1 MGTSEAHLA
10 PQESNYWRPLSSA
23 KLVDPLLEDAQPS
36 QWTSVSSND
45 RLLRNIL
52 ESYFV
57 NQYPRQ
63 FFFVKNYLLEDMSY
77 YYFKPPCLLDIP
89 ADPLPDVDGRS
100 EWYGQMSLRYPPD
113 EQTYSPEFAHS
124 MKALCELRVI
134 QNEIGVMCFSRS
146 KESRK
151 MPWGAALHIQAKLEA
166 CFEAYDSTLT
176 IFLAQ
181 LANLTLEPLEQL
193 ERDPG
198 NAPPEVSESL
208 LSTLVLCFG
217 GLYEQSKS
225 AYIAGIML
233 MIMRKRLS
241 ADVRNAVGRYVSIE
255 ETDSDTD
262 PMDETDLGFSHPIL
276 SELIL
281 PGTSLS
287 DDPKSWRLKNL
298 VDDPR
303 RYSG

>member
-1 MGTSEAHLA
+1 LFRS
-10 PQESNYWRPLSSA
+10 QISSG
-23 KLVDPLLEDAQPS
+23 DDGDQLLTQHQRNAAEQIVTQA
-36 QWTSVSSND
+36 SVQ
-45 RLLRNIL
+45 L
-52 ESYFV
+52 ESILRLY
-57 NQYPRQ
+57 
-63 FFFVKNYLLEDMSY
+63 YL
-77 YYFKPPCLLDIP
+77 
-89 ADPLPDVDGRS
+89 R
-100 EWYGQMSLRYPPD
+100 
-113 EQTYSPEFAHS
+113 HS
-124 MKALCELRVI
+124 
-134 QNEIGVMCFSRS
+134 
-146 KESRK
+146 
-151 MPWGAALHIQAKLEA
+151 
-166 CFEAYDSTLT
+166 FEAYDSTLT

-208 LSTLVLCFG
+208 LSTLVLCFN

-225 AYIAGIML
+225 AYIAGVML
-233 MIMRKRLS
+233 MVMKKRLS
-241 ADVRNAVGRYVSIE
+241 ADVRNAVGRYVTIE
-255 ETDSDTD
+255 ETDGDTD
-262 PMDETDLGFSHPIL
+262 PMDETDLEFSHPIL

>member
-1 MGTSEAHLA
+1 M
-10 PQESNYWRPLSSA
+10 
-23 KLVDPLLEDAQPS
+23 
-36 QWTSVSSND
+36 ND
-45 RLLRNIL
+45 FGHDR
-52 ESYFV
+52 
-57 NQYPRQ
+57 
-63 FFFVKNYLLEDMSY
+63 SY

-166 CFEAYDSTLT
+166 WYGGLPAQLQPRCIVYPAHLMLHFEAYDSTLT

-208 LSTLVLCFG
+208 FSTLVLCFG